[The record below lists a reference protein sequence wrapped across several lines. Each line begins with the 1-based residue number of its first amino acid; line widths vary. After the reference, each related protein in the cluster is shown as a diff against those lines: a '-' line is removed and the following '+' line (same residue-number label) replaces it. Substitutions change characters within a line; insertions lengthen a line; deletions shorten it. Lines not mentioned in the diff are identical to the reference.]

1 VKSVNNFRYVE
12 KTSAESQ
19 NKYNQKGHSF
29 DVRPKSKDIKRVH
42 SMKNA
47 VFRTSHGF
55 AKPRHLHAIK
65 SKLNIPKKNLICQQP
80 VQSLRFQSKPGR
92 LYRGR

>member
-1 VKSVNNFRYVE
+1 
-12 KTSAESQ
+12 
-19 NKYNQKGHSF
+19 
-29 DVRPKSKDIKRVH
+29 
-42 SMKNA
+42 MKNA

-92 LYRGR
+92 LYIGRRNASDFADRRVMRGLVSNFLHYAVSGSQS